1 MPDTSSDKA
10 ITLRLS
16 ICIPVYN
23 FGAYLGET
31 LDSILPQLVAGIEV
45 VVVDGASTDDT
56 SQVVARR
63 MTHCPQL
70 RYVLLER
77 RGGIDADI
85 ALSMEHAEGEF
96 CWLFSGDDIMRPGA
110 LARVLSW
117 LPSGHD
123 VLVCRHSNCDKNM
136 QRLENHPVLSVDQ
149 VTSADFADP
158 EQRRR
163 YLESGVNTE
172 ALFSFMSGL
181 VIRREAWLSV
191 PAPEQ
196 FMGSCWG
203 HVARLLSI
211 ARTRLRVCY
220 VAEIWLDKRG
230 DNDSFLDRGLVNRL
244 KLAVDGYLGI
254 ATCYFGA
261 GSRELAQVRRFL
273 RNELGLRMFLKGQ
286 NVTRL
291 NPALESREELDR
303 LMYLLYMEEGLRF
316 ALARAVYRFF
326 PAPLYPVLRAVYV
339 RLKKNR
345 MVRSIYRNLPQQVK
359 SIARSVRP
367 ATDKKAGGG

>member
-1 MPDTSSDKA
+1 MNHTSMGRA
-10 ITLRLS
+10 TALT

-23 FGAYLGET
+23 FGAFLGET
-31 LDSILPQLVAGIEV
+31 LDSILPQLVPGIEV

-63 MTHCPQL
+63 MPRCPQL

-85 ALSMEHAEGEF
+85 ALSVEHAAGEF

-110 LARVLSW
+110 LSRVLSW

-136 QRLENHPVLSVDQ
+136 RRLEDHPVLLIDQ

-158 EQRRR
+158 EQRHR
-163 YLESGVNTE
+163 YLAAGVNTE

-181 VIRREAWLSV
+181 IIRRSAWLSV
-191 PAPEQ
+191 PAPDQ

-261 GSRELAQVRRFL
+261 NSWEVAQVRRFL
-273 RNELGLRMFLKGQ
+273 RNELGLRMFIKGQ

-291 NPALESREELDR
+291 NPAQESRVELDR
-303 LMYLLYMEEGLRF
+303 LMFLLYTEEGFRL
-316 ALARAVYRFF
+316 ALARVIYRFF
-326 PAPLYPVLRAVYV
+326 PAPLYPLLRAVYV
-339 RLKKNR
+339 RLKKSR
-345 MVRSIYRNLPQQVK
+345 MIRSIYRNLPLQLK

-367 ATDKKAGGG
+367 NTGKKPGGG